1 MTSGSSVRHV
11 SIIITG
17 IFLLFLVAGQV
28 SAAADATGAPQAGEA
43 DVVYNNGLVYTVDA
57 VRMRAQAFA
66 VRDGKFLAVG
76 SDADMKS
83 VTGKDTRVVNLHGKM
98 VMPGLVDAHIHALR
112 GALTA
117 LGLAFPVTS
126 SVDDIKAALKK
137 FIADKKLKKGD
148 WVEGAK
154 WQHDYHK
161 LNAKMLDEVS
171 PDNPVFLHDWT
182 NHLAWVNSAAL
193 KAAKIT
199 KDTPDPQ
206 GGVIDRDS
214 SGNPTG
220 TLHDKA
226 LGLITAVMPAPKPEV
241 VEQRAQWIFNKLN
254 SYGIT
259 SVVTAQLDPLRV
271 KAYRDL
277 EAKNKLTMR
286 IQGSWDFNTR
296 YVTTT
301 LEEQAKTFMTRD
313 KRGKNSPLINVDG
326 VKVYMDGV
334 PNDAEGGSPMIDAY
348 VTAPT
353 FGTPSIDEATFSTW
367 MQRFDTEGLKVMA
380 HATGSLSVRHFLNA
394 VEATRRA
401 NGKGPRHHMAHSMLI
416 YPDEVERFDF
426 ERSNFVTEVS
436 PYQLWTPDPAIRS
449 WPKIIGRDRF
459 DLTFSPLKTVI
470 DAGALVAY
478 GSDWDNIPEP
488 DPWFAMEG
496 MITRQ
501 YPGKPEYGQLN
512 PDERLDRETVI
523 EIFTRNGVMTMEK
536 EDVTGTIE
544 PGKSADFIVINQNIL
559 EVPVEKIHDTRVLKT
574 VLRGH
579 TVYESK

>member
-1 MTSGSSVRHV
+1 MRKLLALVMMFPLTGSVSV
-11 SIIITG
+11 
-17 IFLLFLVAGQV
+17 LAGAQA
-28 SAAADATGAPQAGEA
+28 SEADA
-43 DVVYNNGLVYTVDA
+43 VYKNGFVYTVDA
-57 VRMRAQAFA
+57 VRTRAQAFA

-76 SDADMKS
+76 TNDDMKA
-83 VTGKDTRVVNLHGKM
+83 VTGKDTRVVDLKGQM
-98 VMPGLVDAHIHALR
+98 VMPGLVDTHIHALR

-126 SVDDIKAALKK
+126 SVDDIKAAVKK
-137 FIADKKLKKGD
+137 YIADKKLKKGE

-154 WQHDYHK
+154 WSIDYHK

-199 KDTPDPQ
+199 KDTPNPQ

-226 LGLITAVMPAPKPEV
+226 LGLITAAMPPPKPEV
-241 VEQRAQWIFNKLN
+241 VEERARWIFSKLN
-254 SYGIT
+254 QFGIT
-259 SVVTAQLDPLRV
+259 GIVTAQLDPVRL

-277 EAKNKLTMR
+277 ESKDKLTVR

-313 KRGKNSPLINVDG
+313 KRGKNSALINVDG
-326 VKVYMDGV
+326 VKIYMDGV
-334 PNDAEGGSPMIDAY
+334 PNDAEGGAPMIDRYA
-348 VTAPT
+348 TAPT
-353 FGTPSIDEATFSTW
+353 FGTPSIDESTFSTW
-367 MQRFDTEGLKVMA
+367 FLRFDDAGLKVMS

-394 VEATRRA
+394 LEATRRA
-401 NGKGPRHHMAHSMLI
+401 NGNGPRHHLAHSNFF
-416 YPDEVERFDF
+416 YPELAPRTNFQ
-426 ERSNFVTEVS
+426 RSNMIVELS
-436 PYQLWTPDPAIRS
+436 PYQIYVPDPTANYG
-449 WPKIIGRDRF
+449 WPKLVGRDLF
-459 DLTFSPLKTVI
+459 EAMFTPTKTLV
-470 DAGALVAY
+470 DAGAVVTY

-501 YPGKPEYGQLN
+501 YPGKPEYGRLN
-512 PDERLDRETVI
+512 PDERIDSETAI
-523 EIFTRNGVMTMEK
+523 EIFTRNGVMAMEK
-536 EDVTGTIE
+536 EVETGTIE
-544 PGKSADFIVINQNIL
+544 PRKSADFIVINQNIL
-559 EVPVEKIHDTRVLKT
+559 EIPVEKIHETKVLKT

-579 TVYESK
+579 TVYEAK